1 MIPQTSTDA
10 KIADWAERVQDKYKV
25 PADNFTVS
33 YYDTVYMLKS
43 IIEKVGCD
51 KAAIRDALAAT
62 KDWKGMLISYQADK
76 LGDLAH
82 TLGIYRNKGKT
93 PELTGPIKESGY

>member
-1 MIPQTSTDA
+1 M
-10 KIADWAERVQDKYKV
+10 

-51 KAAIRDALAAT
+51 KPAIRDALAGT
-62 KDWKGMLISYQADK
+62 KDWKGMLISYQADPQ
-76 LGDLAH
+76 GDLAH

>member
-1 MIPQTSTDA
+1 M
-10 KIADWAERVQDKYKV
+10 QDKYKV

-62 KDWKGMLISYQADK
+62 KDWKGMLISYQAD
-76 LGDLAH
+76 ARAISR
-82 TLGIYRNKGKT
+82 TRSASTATRARRPN
-93 PELTGPIKESGY
+93 